1 MRTAC
6 SPLSRISFGRMLSFF
21 DPLVNLHS
29 LTIQFLILFCQ
40 QLCHAKLFVSH
51 LGWKLSA
58 AIMMK
63 RLNLHVIRLI
73 YTLCKH
79 LHVSAQ
85 STISLF
91 VHVMFCMPQVHMCSK
106 TPTKEPSH
114 LYLLSRCGELKNM
127 SVITE
132 HVPLCTEMLDDLCLY
147 MSEFTFINI
156 ITIGRGNCD
165 THLSYHAG

>member
-85 STISLF
+85 STINFF
-91 VHVMFCMPQVHMCSK
+91 VHVVFCMPQVHMCSK
-106 TPTKEPSH
+106 TPTNEPSH
-114 LYLLSRCGELKNM
+114 FYLLSRCGELKRFHYHKTCSIM
-127 SVITE
+127 HWDVRWF
-132 HVPLCTEMLDDLCLY
+132 VPLHVSL
-147 MSEFTFINI
+147 SS
-156 ITIGRGNCD
+156 
-165 THLSYHAG
+165 HLSISSP